1 MQEYPW
7 KHHRRFNAYP
17 QYFERTFGE
26 RIQKVTIDAGFSC
39 PNRDGKVARGGCTY
53 CNNDAF
59 NPSYNNPSKSVKQQ
73 IEEGIEFHANRYRR
87 ASKYLAY
94 FQAYSNTYKPL
105 EELKRIYAPA
115 LEQDNIQGIVIG
127 TRTDCMD
134 EEKLKY
140 FADIAKTHY
149 VILEYGIESC
159 YDKTLELINR
169 GHDFQSAVDMIELTH
184 FFGLKVG
191 AHMIFGVYYAVQTE
205 GAFLILPIDGFKAMG
220 DKSAKIVI
228 MEFTDF
234 ECPFCR
240 KFHSETLPLI
250 QAEYIDT
257 GKVRWITRAFP
268 LPFHL
273 AALPAAKSLYCVG
286 KFGTDKQYWDFYN
299 KLFLS
304 DKINPSTPFEIAEQI
319 GLNREKIA
327 QCVSSSSAQDFIKK
341 ENSNATIY
349 GVSGTPTFFIGLDN
363 GADSIKAVK
372 LVGAQPI
379 GKFREKIDSLL
390 KSSK

>member
-1 MQEYPW
+1 MA
-7 KHHRRFNAYP
+7 KRKNNLLFTLLLIFVFALS
-17 QYFERTFGE
+17 
-26 RIQKVTIDAGFSC
+26 SC
-39 PNRDGKVARGGCTY
+39 TKNKED
-53 CNNDAF
+53 
-59 NPSYNNPSKSVKQQ
+59 KSVDKKIKKDVKVQKK
-73 IEEGIEFHANRYRR
+73 EA
-87 ASKYLAY
+87 
-94 FQAYSNTYKPL
+94 KP
-105 EELKRIYAPA
+105 K
-115 LEQDNIQGIVIG
+115 
-127 TRTDCMD
+127 
-134 EEKLKY
+134 KFK
-140 FADIAKTHY
+140 
-149 VILEYGIESC
+149 
-159 YDKTLELINR
+159 
-169 GHDFQSAVDMIELTH
+169 
-184 FFGLKVG
+184 
-191 AHMIFGVYYAVQTE
+191 AVQTE
-205 GAFLILPIDGFKAMG
+205 GAFLILPIEGFKTMG

-349 GVSGTPTFFIGLDN
+349 GVAGTPTFFIGIDN
-363 GADSIKAVK
+363 GAGSIKAVK